1 MISLRRWIALGA
13 VPMVVL
19 AGLAPATARTRKKRV
34 TTPHTTTTHTPATTP
49 VTVKTAPPP
58 TNTPPTAVLGAAIGG
73 CAVRPTSDPWNQD
86 VSALSIHPMSV
97 KWIAAIN
104 GGGTRNVHPD
114 FGSNPDY
121 GIPFTVVPAGQPP
134 IPVRFTDYGDESDP
148 GPYPIPLSAKIE
160 VGGDR
165 HVLAVQQGR
174 CKLYELYNASVVN
187 GAWQASSGAVWDLS
201 NSALRPEGWTS
212 ADAAGLPI
220 LPGLARFDEIRTG
233 VITHALRVTAPQT
246 QRAYIHPATHFAGR
260 ADPSL
265 PPMGARIRMRADFD
279 TSGYKGDALVVLTAL
294 KRYGMIVADNG
305 SPWFI
310 TGSTDSRWNDDD
322 LNQLKNVPGTAFEV
336 VDTGPLVTQ

>member
-1 MISLRRWIALGA
+1 MIRLRRWIALGT

-19 AGLAPATARTRKKRV
+19 GGLAPATARTRKKRAR
-34 TTPHTTTTHTPATTP
+34 TTTTAVALRTPPSPTN
-49 VTVKTAPPP
+49 APP
-58 TNTPPTAVLGAAIGG
+58 VVVGASIGG
-73 CAVRPTSDPWNQD
+73 CAVRPPTDPWNQD
-86 VSALSIHPMSV
+86 VSALSIHPMSA
-97 KWIAAIN
+97 KWIASIN

-114 FGSNPDY
+114 FGSNPNY

-134 IPVRFTDYGDESDP
+134 LPVRFTDYGDESDP
-148 GPYPIPLSAKIE
+148 GPYPIPLNAKIE
-160 VGGDR
+160 AGGDR
-165 HVLAVQQGR
+165 HVLAVQQGT

-187 GAWQASSGAVWDLS
+187 GAWQASSGAVWDLN

-220 LPGLARFDEIRTG
+220 LPGLVRFDEIRSG

-246 QRAYIHPATHFAGR
+246 QRAYIHPATHFAGK

-265 PPMGARIRMRADFD
+265 PPMGAHIRMRADFD
-279 TSGYKGDALVVLTAL
+279 TSGYKGDALVLLTAL

-336 VDTGPLVTQ
+336 VDTGTLVIP

>member
-1 MISLRRWIALGA
+1 
-13 VPMVVL
+13 MVVL

-34 TTPHTTTTHTPATTP
+34 TTPHTTTTHTAATTP

-165 HVLAVQQGR
+165 HVLAVQQGS

-305 SPWFI
+305 SPWFV

>member
-1 MISLRRWIALGA
+1 MISRRRWIALGA
-13 VPMVVL
+13 VPIVVL

-34 TTPHTTTTHTPATTP
+34 PTTRTATTTP
-49 VTVKTAPPP
+49 VTVKTSPSPTNAPP
-58 TNTPPTAVLGAAIGG
+58 ASVVGASVGG
-73 CAVRPTSDPWNQD
+73 CAVRPASDPWNQD
-86 VSALSIHPMSV
+86 VSALNIHPMSA

-121 GIPFTVVPAGQPP
+121 GIPFTVVAAGQPS
-134 IPVRFTDYGDESDP
+134 IPVRFADYGDESDP

-160 VGGDR
+160 AGGDR
-165 HVLAVQQGR
+165 HVLVVQQGT

-187 GAWQASSGAVWDLS
+187 GAWQASSGAVWDLN
-201 NSALRPEGWTS
+201 NSTLRPEGWTS

-220 LPGLARFDEIRTG
+220 LPGLARFDEIRGG

-246 QRAYIHPATHFAGR
+246 QRAYIHPATHFAGK
-260 ADPSL
+260 ADPAL

-336 VDTGPLVTQ
+336 VDTGPLVTR

>member
-1 MISLRRWIALGA
+1 MIRLRRWIALGA

-34 TTPHTTTTHTPATTP
+34 AIP

-160 VGGDR
+160 AGGDR
-165 HVLAVQQGR
+165 HVLAVQQGS

-187 GAWQASSGAVWDLS
+187 GAWQASSGAVWDLN

-305 SPWFI
+305 SPWFV

>member
-1 MISLRRWIALGA
+1 MISLRRWIALGT
-13 VPMVVL
+13 VPIVVL
-19 AGLAPATARTRKKRV
+19 AGFTPATARTRRKRAP
-34 TTPHTTTTHTPATTP
+34 TTIAATATT
-49 VTVKTAPPP
+49 VTVKASSP
-58 TNTPPTAVLGAAIGG
+58 TSTPPTIAPPTVIGASIGG
-73 CAVRPTSDPWNQD
+73 CVVRPATDPWNQD
-86 VSALSIHPMSV
+86 VSALSIHPMSA
-97 KWIAAIN
+97 KWIASIN

-121 GIPFTVVPAGQPP
+121 GIPFTVVPAGQAPL
-134 IPVRFTDYGDESDP
+134 PVRFTDYGNESDP

-160 VGGDR
+160 AGGDR
-165 HVLAVQQGR
+165 HVLVVQQGT
-174 CKLYELYNASVVN
+174 CKLFELYNASVVN
-187 GAWQASSGAVWDLS
+187 GAWQASSGAVWDLN

-220 LPGLARFDEIRTG
+220 LPGLARFDEIRSG

-246 QRAYIHPATHFAGR
+246 QRAYIHPATHYAGK

-265 PPMGARIRMRADFD
+265 PPMGARIRMRADFN
-279 TSGYKGDALVVLTAL
+279 TSAYKGDALVVLTAL
-294 KRYGMIVADNG
+294 KRYGMILADNG

-336 VDTGPLVTQ
+336 VDSGPLVTQ